1 MVEEVTLDF
10 GGDLVIPVRLTV
22 VSSLVGELE
31 SLLLVLV
38 QRIATRHV

>member
-1 MVEEVTLDF
+1 MAEKVTLDF
-10 GGDLVIPVRLTV
+10 GSDLISPVRLTV

-38 QRIATRHV
+38 QGIATRHV

>member
-10 GGDLVIPVRLTV
+10 GGDLVIPIRLAV

-38 QRIATRHV
+38 QGIATRHV